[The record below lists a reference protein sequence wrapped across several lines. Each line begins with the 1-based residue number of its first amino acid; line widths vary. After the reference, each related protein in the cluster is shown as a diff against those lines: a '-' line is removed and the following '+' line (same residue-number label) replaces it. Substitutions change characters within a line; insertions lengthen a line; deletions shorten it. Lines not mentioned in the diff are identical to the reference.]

1 MLQRIAIG
9 TILVI
14 AAFVAIFFS
23 TWPAFM
29 PFFALGFSF
38 ITALVLWEF
47 YRLASF
53 KGHKP
58 LTMLGMATGFAYA
71 LSVFTATQAP
81 PFCFLPYLIVILS
94 LLFAFYLFLLKGENP
109 FVNLSITFF
118 GILYLAVPLSC
129 ILLITY
135 YFPANADGDG
145 RWWVV
150 YAIFV
155 SKLYDTGAY
164 FGGKMIGKK
173 PLAPYVSPNKTVEG
187 AFCGLLLALASS
199 VSLPFIAAA
208 VSGSGALDLGVVSS
222 LIFGLIIALL
232 AQLGDLSES
241 LLKRDAK
248 VKDSSQLPGL
258 GGLLDI
264 IDSLVFTLPLVY
276 GYVRMLPI

>member
-1 MLQRIAIG
+1 MLQRVAIG

-14 AAFVAIFFS
+14 AAGIAIFFS

-29 PFFALGFSF
+29 PFFALGFSCL
-38 ITALVLWEF
+38 TAVVLWEF
-47 YRLASF
+47 YRLAAF

-58 LTMLGMATGFAYA
+58 LTQLGMATGFAYA
-71 LSVFTATQAP
+71 LAVFTATQAP

-94 LLFAFYLFLLKGENP
+94 LLFAFCLFLLKGENP

-118 GILYLAVPLSC
+118 GIFYLAVPLSC

-135 YFPANADGDG
+135 YFPPNAGGDG

-150 YAIFV
+150 FAIAV
-155 SKLYDTGAY
+155 SKMYDTGAY
-164 FGGKMIGKK
+164 FGGKFFGRK
-173 PLAPYVSPNKTVEG
+173 PLAPFVSPNKTVEG
-187 AFCGLLLALASS
+187 TLCGFLLALGTSA
-199 VSLPFIAAA
+199 SLPFIAAT
-208 VSGSGALDLGVVSS
+208 VSGSRALDIGVVSS
-222 LIFGLIIALL
+222 LTLGLIIAVLS
-232 AQLGDLSES
+232 QLGDLSES

-264 IDSLVFTLPLVY
+264 FDSLVFTLPLVY
-276 GYVRMLPI
+276 GYVRMLAI